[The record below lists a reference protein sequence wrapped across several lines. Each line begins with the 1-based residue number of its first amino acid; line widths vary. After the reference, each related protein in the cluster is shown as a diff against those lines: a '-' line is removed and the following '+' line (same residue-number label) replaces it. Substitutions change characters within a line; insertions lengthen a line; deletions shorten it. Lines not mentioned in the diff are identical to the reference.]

1 MGAEAEADSFNIL
14 ANSSG
19 ANKLVEGYKAA
30 QEPNRKLTVDL
41 GPSNYEP
48 KYAGQQII
56 DNLDEPL
63 DSNTSGMS
71 QLKPEESVQSESAN
85 VSGMEIIVD
94 NFVADDSS
102 HMESPSQKTDTIVSE
117 PQEYRKYEQEDSH
130 SYLMAA
136 NDKLLESPSPNKKI
150 K

>member
-71 QLKPEESVQSESAN
+71 QLKPEESAQSESAN

-117 PQEYRKYEQEDSH
+117 P
-130 SYLMAA
+130 
-136 NDKLLESPSPNKKI
+136 
-150 K
+150 